1 MPSDEKP
8 TSERGERARALSL
21 MLAIAMA
28 AVAWA
33 LFWQTPG
40 HSWGDDFAGY
50 LMQAKALLRAAPA
63 QEVEINGRLMAASDW
78 RTGPDA
84 YPWGYPA
91 ILALIIWTVGQNLA
105 TFKLVSI
112 ASIGVVTLASGLLA
126 YASRLSLLSAV
137 CVAILIGMQPDVT
150 SLGNAIG
157 SDAVFLALTAVVL
170 LFAVL
175 ALDAPPN
182 QSSPASRLWPALIAA
197 VLAALS
203 FFVRSNGAV
212 TLIAIAASLVAVPLF
227 AQRRSLRNV
236 AASVVPFVL
245 VGAALIVA
253 YFVLLP
259 DGNMSLAEYLSVEP
273 SSLLRRSSDAVAA
286 FGHFIPIFALPAPLE
301 RLAAAV
307 IGILAVVGA
316 FRLGK
321 AGFLLALFAVGHL
334 LLVTLFPFNGG
345 QRYYLP
351 VLLAVVVLAAGGV
364 EALAERAATRF
375 SGARDLKAARSV
387 LVAVL
392 VVGATASN
400 LYRFDQRR
408 ERDRDIA
415 GPYSAAATEL
425 FQYVRQQPT
434 EIQPVGFFKP
444 RAMRL
449 LAGKEAILL
458 REIGSAE
465 RVNSIAIDRA
475 QYASTWQLSEGQV
488 AALQDFRPAFRN
500 EEFTFYVRQGR
511 HRQAEA
517 ASRRASAEK

>member
-1 MPSDEKP
+1 MPFDEKP
-8 TSERGERARALSL
+8 TSAWHERTRALSL
-21 MLAIAMA
+21 VLAIAMA
-28 AVAWA
+28 AVALA

-63 QEVEINGRLMAASDW
+63 QEVQLNGRLMAASDW

-91 ILALIIWTVGQNLA
+91 ILALIIRTVGQNLA

-112 ASIGVVTLASGLLA
+112 ASIGVVTLAAGLLA
-126 YASRLSLLSAV
+126 YACRLSLLSAV

-182 QSSPASRLWPALIAA
+182 QSSPASRLWPAVIAA

-212 TLIAIAASLVAVPLF
+212 TLIAVAASLVAVPLF
-227 AQRRSLRNV
+227 AQRQSLRNV
-236 AASVVPFVL
+236 AASVLPFVL
-245 VGAALIVA
+245 VGAALIGA

-259 DGNMSLAEYLSVEP
+259 DGNMSLAEYLSIEP
-273 SSLLRRSSDAVAA
+273 SSLLRRSNDAVVA
-286 FGHFIPIFALPAPLE
+286 FGRFVPIFALPAPLE
-301 RLAAAV
+301 HLAAAV
-307 IGILAVVGA
+307 VGILAVVGA

-321 AGFLLALFAVGHL
+321 AGFLLALFAIGHL
-334 LLVTLFPFNGG
+334 LLVTLFPFSGG

-375 SGARDLKAARSV
+375 SGTRDLKAARSV

-392 VVGATASN
+392 VIVATASN

-408 ERDRDIA
+408 DRAID

-449 LAGKEAILL
+449 LAGKEAILV
-458 REIGSAE
+458 REVGSAE

-500 EEFTFYVRQGR
+500 EEFTLYVRQGR
-511 HRQAEA
+511 ARQAEA
-517 ASRRASAEK
+517 ASRRATSGK